1 MNSWPGPENSWEGV
15 DAYFTWADSPVMLVF
30 IVLVMCAIMIG
41 IIWSA
46 ARHESDVADKH
57 K

>member
-46 ARHESDVADKH
+46 ARPESDVADKH
-57 K
+57 Q